1 MAVLAHGA
9 VIKQGDGGTP
19 TEVFT
24 AVSGPL
30 SIEFTP
36 PQPERVDVTNHDSL
50 AREYLQGLSGEG
62 ECTFDVQYDQSV
74 ATHKSL
80 RDLHGV
86 EAATNFTI
94 TFADNTIASF
104 AATSSNTFK
113 LDVANAAQIMS
124 VTLVIS
130 GAVTFTDP

>member
-1 MAVLAHGA
+1 MAVLAHG
-9 VIKQGDGGTP
+9 VVVKQGNGGTP
-19 TEVFT
+19 EVFT
-24 AVSGPL
+24 AISGPL

-50 AREYLQGLSGEG
+50 AKEYLQGLSGEG
-62 ECTFDVQYDQSV
+62 SCSFDVQYDTTV

-86 EAATNFTI
+86 ESTTNFTI
-94 TFADNTIASF
+94 TFADNTIAAF
-104 AATSSNTFK
+104 AATSSVTFK

-124 VTLVIS
+124 ATLMIS
-130 GAVTFTDP
+130 GAVSYTDP

>member
-9 VIKQGDGGTP
+9 IVKQGNGATP

-30 SIEFTP
+30 NIEFTP
-36 PQPERVDVTNHDSL
+36 PQPERVDVTNHDSA
-50 AREYLQGLSGEG
+50 AREYLQGHSGEG
-62 ECTFDVQYDQSV
+62 EAAFDVQYDQSV
-74 ATHKSL
+74 VTHKSL

-86 EAATNFTI
+86 STTTNFTI
-94 TFADNTIASF
+94 TFADATIAAF